1 MNIRKESTDSLIAL
15 VERLIASQFP
25 EWADLPVRPVDCQ
38 GNDNRTF
45 RLGDE
50 LSVRLPS
57 TEPYVAAVEKE
68 HEWLPRLAPYLPLA
82 IPRPVALGRP
92 GEGYPWRWSVYRWLE
107 GETASVECICNLSA
121 FAQSL
126 ADFLAAL
133 WRVDSTGGPPAG
145 QHTFFRGTSLAIY
158 DTQTRRAIT
167 ALGDQIDAGSV
178 TEVWNAALAAEW
190 HGGPVWFHGDVA
202 ATNLLTTNGY
212 LSAVIDFGQSGVGDP
227 ACDLAIAWTFLDD
240 KSREVFRSV
249 LPADANTWA
258 RGRGW
263 ALWKALIVLVQHA
276 SVPNH
281 RKHWTHNSSTGCLV
295 IDEVIADH
303 HGVVLPAR
311 L

>member
-25 EWADLPVRPVDCQ
+25 EWADLPIRPVDCQ

-82 IPRPVALGRP
+82 IPKPVALGEP

-107 GETASVECICNLSA
+107 GETASVERISNLSD
-121 FAQSL
+121 FARSL
-126 ADFLAAL
+126 AEFLAAL
-133 WRVDSTGGPPAG
+133 WQIDPTGGPPAG
-145 QHTFFRGTSLAIY
+145 PHTFFRGAPLTAY
-158 DTQTRRAIT
+158 DEQTRRAIT
-167 ALGDQIDAGSV
+167 ALGDQIDARSV
-178 TEVWNAALAAEW
+178 TEVWNAALAAES
-190 HGGPVWFHGDVA
+190 HDEPVWFHGDVA
-202 ATNLLTTNGY
+202 TTNLLTTNGD

-240 KSREVFRSV
+240 RNREAFRSL
-249 LPADANTWA
+249 LPVDANMWA

-263 ALWKALIVLVQHA
+263 ALWKALIVLAQRA
-276 SVPNH
+276 TGPSAQESV
-281 RKHWTHNSSTGCLV
+281 WTHNPTTGRFV
-295 IDEVIADH
+295 VDEVIADH
-303 HGVVLPAR
+303 FGVV
-311 L
+311 